1 MWNERYFVVNLRFDL
16 VLRCLCQGCFCMHV
30 TCLANGLTETCSE
43 MFNFRHS
50 NVIMTELLNH
60 GSLHSVSVLNLGVV
74 WFLFLFLWCNYPCV
88 VVASGWYWDDS
99 IWYWW
104 RLWYLISMTDLT
116 DYFCAVMLSGA
127 AGVNLV
133 SLVGCWIRICW
144 FVDFNVFKNFV

>member
-30 TCLANGLTETCSE
+30 TCLTNGLTETCSE

-60 GSLHSVSVLNLGVV
+60 GSLHSVSVLNLGAV
-74 WFLFLFLWCNYPCV
+74 WFWFVWCNYPCV
-88 VVASGWYWDDS
+88 VASGWCWDDS

-104 RLWYLISMTDLT
+104 RLWYLIFMIDST